1 MINKLFNISE
11 VNPPDFKAE
20 AESGAVS
27 ESQLAEDL
35 KRGTAERKIHH
46 IIGEIKPGDCISFW
60 SNGDWSLWEL
70 IAHLL
75 KQTGHGT
82 EIYLATWSISELSA
96 RKLCQWMDEGLVS
109 KLVGVID
116 FRSKNRHPAAYH
128 LSKNVFSEIRVAFCH
143 AKVTVLKGNGHCITI
158 NGSANWTE
166 NPRLESG
173 VIINSHVTGESTIEL
188 INEIVAKGEYRL
200 ED

>member
-1 MINKLFNISE
+1 MNKLFNISE
-11 VNPPDFKAE
+11 INPPDFMAE
-20 AESGAVS
+20 AESGSVS
-27 ESQLAEDL
+27 DKDL
-35 KRGTAERKIHH
+35 NEQVKRGNAEIKIHH
-46 IIGEIKPGDCISFW
+46 IVGEVKQGDCISFW

-70 IAHLL
+70 VAHLL
-75 KQTGHGT
+75 KQTGPGT
-82 EIYLATWSISELSA
+82 EVYLATWSISELSA
-96 RKLCQWMDEGLVS
+96 RKLCQWMDEGVIS

-128 LSKNVFSEIRVAFCH
+128 LSKNVFSDIRVAFCH
-143 AKVTVLKGNGHCITI
+143 AKVTVLKGNGNCITI

-173 VIINSHVTGESTIEL
+173 VIINSHITGDKTIEL

-200 ED
+200 DD

>member
-1 MINKLFNISE
+1 MIKLFNISE
-11 VNPPDFKAE
+11 INPPDFMAD
-20 AESGAVS
+20 AESGSVS
-27 ESQLAEDL
+27 DKDL
-35 KRGTAERKIHH
+35 NEQVKRGNAEVKIHH
-46 IIGEIKPGDCISFW
+46 IVGFVKQGDCISFW

-70 IAHLL
+70 VAHLL
-75 KQTGHGT
+75 KQTGLGT
-82 EIYLATWSISELSA
+82 EVYLATWSISELSA
-96 RKLCQWMDEGLVS
+96 RKLCQWMDEGLIS

-173 VIINSHVTGESTIEL
+173 VIINSFVTGDKTIEL
-188 INEIVAKGEYRL
+188 INEIVTKGEYKL
-200 ED
+200 DD

>member
-1 MINKLFNISE
+1 MNKLFNIADI
-11 VNPPDFKAE
+11 NPPDFMPE
-20 AESGAVS
+20 AQSGAVR
-27 ESQLAEDL
+27 EKHLFENV
-35 KRGTAERKIHH
+35 KHGTTEHKIQN
-46 IIGEIKPGDCISFW
+46 IIGFIEPGDCISFW

-75 KQTGHGT
+75 KQTGAGT

-143 AKVTVLKGNGHCITI
+143 AKTTVLKGNGHFITI

-173 VIINSHVTGESTIEL
+173 VIINSHITGKKTIDL
-188 INEIVAKGEYRL
+188 INEIVENGEYRL